1 MPTLVSTGKIL
12 GLLIAY
18 RYAIFFPLTVVE
30 GPIVTI
36 IAGFLVSLGYMNFL
50 IVYVIAVVGDV
61 VGDVLYYALGRWGSG
76 RIFSRGSFFGIKVG
90 QLERVEKHFGA
101 HAGKTLLFG
110 KWTHSVGA
118 IILTAAGMAKMPL
131 DKFVF
136 YNTAGSIPKS
146 LALMLIGYYFG
157 RAYQQIDKYFGYASL
172 AMLLIIA
179 VAVAAYFLI
188 KRFKNRINVDGA

>member
-1 MPTLVSTGKIL
+1 MPTFVSTGKIL

-18 RYAIFFPLTVVE
+18 RYAIFFPLTVAE

-50 IVYVIAVVGDV
+50 LVYIIAVVGDV

-76 RIFSRGSFFGIKVG
+76 RIFRRGSFLGIKAE
-90 QLERVEKHFGA
+90 QLKKVEVHFDA

-110 KWTHSVGA
+110 KWTQSVGA

-172 AMLLIIA
+172 VMLLITATA
-179 VAVAAYFLI
+179 VAIYLLI
-188 KRFKNRINVDGA
+188 KRFRKSINIDGK